1 MARQDGF
8 LLSLAVLFP
17 VANSPVPQL
26 DHKSR
31 IVEAATKNQHQSNHR
46 GHEGNTKEKPKART
60 YGTFALLSAGSGR
73 EESRVHPSKIGLV
86 TPIKNLREKTR
97 FQDVVSPSCS
107 FVASVVNLP
116 GLSA

>member
-1 MARQDGF
+1 VNILFKHMARQDGF

-73 EESRVHPSKIGLV
+73 GESRVHTSKIGLV
-86 TPIKNLREKTR
+86 YADQKFARKNTISRCC
-97 FQDVVSPSCS
+97 FS
-107 FVASVVNLP
+107 FVFLR
-116 GLSA
+116 GLCG